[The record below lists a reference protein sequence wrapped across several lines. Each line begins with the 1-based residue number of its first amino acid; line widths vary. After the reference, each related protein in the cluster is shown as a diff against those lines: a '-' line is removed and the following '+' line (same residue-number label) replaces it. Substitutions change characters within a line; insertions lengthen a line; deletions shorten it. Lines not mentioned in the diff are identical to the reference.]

1 MQSRDEVIF
10 LWLLFHLLIDEKQKN
25 NIYIE
30 SKDFM
35 KSIRK
40 IVVKVGTSTLKQG
53 GEKLSRRYML
63 DLVQQLAH
71 LQAQGF
77 QIVLVSSG
85 AIAAGRELLN
95 SPKVDESLP
104 YK

>member
-1 MQSRDEVIF
+1 LQSRDEVIF

>member
-1 MQSRDEVIF
+1 
-10 LWLLFHLLIDEKQKN
+10 LLFHLLIDEKQKN